1 MAFGRRKSNHTLAK
15 HVILKMILLW
25 AENEPPVTAHA
36 HKKTFVTVG
45 NRWIENAY
53 AAKITGVQYQILLS
67 LLGHF
72 TIFC

>member
-1 MAFGRRKSNHTLAK
+1 MLNLEPQFVPFK

-36 HKKTFVTVG
+36 HEKRFVTAG
-45 NRWIENAY
+45 NRWIEN

-72 TIFC
+72 TIFLLRG